1 MAFELFKLKIPV
13 RQATVGPVNKKDILM
28 AKSIQDP
35 LNKAILGFS
44 TKPNTEV
51 VDELTNDGSEI
62 VFFNGSII
70 YHIIDAFEEWRA
82 ENKQKLRQ
90 ISAWISS
97 VSWQIIVSKRPHI

>member
-1 MAFELFKLKIPV
+1 
-13 RQATVGPVNKKDILM
+13 M

-51 VDELTNDGSEI
+51 MDELTNEGSEI
-62 VFFNGSII
+62 AFFNGSII

-82 ENKQKLRQ
+82 EKQAEIEAAQRESL
-90 ISAWISS
+90 
-97 VSWQIIVSKRPHI
+97 VYPGDYCT